1 MKKFGMSCLKSN
13 IQRGILTH
21 QYYFSD
27 ILISMHILYPR
38 TCKRMMSRHS
48 HIPSVSCKCH
58 RHKNYSDIHYLERKL
73 TPRICLIGRERQ
85 SCNLWY
91 LYKNSKSR
99 SHLCSECQNYR
110 LCHHTYLWGKMQTF
124 CTKFLH
130 TCCWYILERGNLS
143 LYHIRYHCIF
153 RND

>member
-27 ILISMHILYPR
+27 IPISMHILYPR
-38 TCKRMMSRHS
+38 TCQRMMSRHS

-58 RHKNYSDIHYLERKL
+58 RHKNYSGIHYLKRKL
-73 TPRICLIGRERQ
+73 TPHICSVGRERQ

-99 SHLCSECQNYR
+99 SHLCSECQNCRLYR
-110 LCHHTYLWGKMQTF
+110 HIYLWGKMQTF
-124 CTKFLH
+124 CTKLLNIY
-130 TCCWYILERGNLS
+130 CRYILERGNLS
-143 LYHIRYHCIF
+143 LCHMQRHCNVH
-153 RND
+153 ND